1 MQRHTLKKP
10 YKVAQL
16 DACFF
21 VTERPGSLLFV
32 HEFLDKTGSTVILLL
47 LTFPHLTSFYDTKF
61 GNQEDEIRQYHYTSA
76 IQEQAQ
82 AAFET
87 VHVYKYFQYVQLILR
102 GSKQGIRV
110 NANHRKMYNLEI
122 V

>member
-1 MQRHTLKKP
+1 LLQE
-10 YKVAQL
+10 
-16 DACFF
+16 DSS
-21 VTERPGSLLFV
+21 SLLFV
-32 HEFLDKTGSTVILLL
+32 HEFLDKTGSTFILLL
-47 LTFPHLTSFYDTKF
+47 LIFPYLTSSFYDIQF
-61 GNQEDEIRQYHYTSA
+61 GNKEDEIRQHHYTST

-102 GSKQGIRV
+102 DGKQGIRV
-110 NANHRKMYNLEI
+110 NAISQKNVLEI

>member
-1 MQRHTLKKP
+1 
-10 YKVAQL
+10 
-16 DACFF
+16 
-21 VTERPGSLLFV
+21 V

-47 LTFPHLTSFYDTKF
+47 LTFPHPTSSFYDIQF
-61 GNQEDEIRQYHYTSA
+61 GNQEDEIRQYHYTST

-82 AAFET
+82 AAFER

-102 GSKQGIRV
+102 GSNQGIRV
-110 NANHRKMYNLEI
+110 MRYHRKTYNLEI